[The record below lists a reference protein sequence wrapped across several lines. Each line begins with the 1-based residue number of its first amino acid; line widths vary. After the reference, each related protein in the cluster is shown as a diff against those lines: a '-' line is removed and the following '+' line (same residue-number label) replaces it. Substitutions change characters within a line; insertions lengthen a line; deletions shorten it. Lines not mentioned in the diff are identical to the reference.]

1 MLPTWPEAA
10 TYTVNYLV
18 HGCNLAVM
26 IADCALCSQPFP
38 LRYSFVL
45 FPYGVVYVVFTAIYW
60 AAGGTNEW
68 GQPWIYIPI
77 YWGGP
82 GAKAG
87 AALCVGLVLILVPG
101 LILLSWAAVR
111 LRSAWAAGDAA
122 LQGGAAPSEDE
133 GDEPGHERL
142 GLLRRDA
149 LLHPL
154 VEGDEDADAED
165 VFPSTPP
172 TIPPAGELREFARAE
187 QAPAAA
193 PAEPPTH
200 REPAVSD
207 AQRQLLC

>member
-18 HGCNLAVM
+18 HGANLAVM

-38 LRYSFVL
+38 LRYSFGL
-45 FPYGVVYVVFTAIYW
+45 FPYGIVYVLFTAVYW

-77 YWGGP
+77 YWGGS

-87 AALCVGLVLILVPG
+87 AALCVCLVLFFVPG
-101 LILLSWAAVR
+101 LILLSWACVR
-111 LRSAWAAGDAA
+111 LRSAWAAGGAA
-122 LQGGAAPSEDE
+122 LQGGGAASAEE
-133 GDEPGHERL
+133 ELDEPRQGGERL

-154 VEGDEDADAED
+154 VEGAAEDAED
-165 VFPSTPP
+165 VFPNTPP
-172 TIPPAGELREFARAE
+172 TIPPAGELREFTRAE
-187 QAPAAA
+187 QAPATSAA
-193 PAEPPTH
+193 PAEAPTN
-200 REPAVSD
+200 
-207 AQRQLLC
+207 LL